1 MGDYALLYILFAPF
15 VGAIAL
21 IFVSNRQ
28 AMLVRGIAAGSALV
42 SLLASLYLFFAYD
55 HVKGGFQF
63 VQRFEW
69 SRQLGISLHLGVD
82 GIGTP
87 LVLASS
93 ILLFAGIFVSWH
105 IKDRTKEF
113 YIWLLILAA
122 ATIGV
127 FMSLD
132 LFFLFFFYEMSVIPM
147 YLLLGMWGSHTKKYN
162 EMTDPDGLKQRDSV
176 GFIFNFGSN
185 SKEYAAM
192 KLVLFLSAFAI
203 VALMGI
209 LLIYKYSGL
218 NTFDI
223 LVLREQAKLMNIPV
237 LGTTLDKI
245 IWLLIFFGFASIAP
259 LWPLHSWSPVG
270 HAAAPAA
277 TSMLHAGVLMKLG
290 HFSIIRVAF
299 EILPETTR
307 ELMPIAAVLC
317 MFSIVYGGFVAF
329 YAKDTKY
336 VIGYSSSSH
345 MGYVF
350 LGMAALDYISL
361 TGAVMYMFA
370 HAMATGML
378 FAMAG
383 WVYDQTHSRDIPS
396 LGGLSNRMPFI
407 SGCFVV
413 ACMAS
418 IGVPVTRYLAVPGAG
433 ALAGAVAKISRPCIL
448 KSAQF
453 GYDGKGQVRIAAGT
467 DLAEAWRHMGADLGI
482 LEAEVDFALEASVI
496 IARGVDGGMALYPP
510 VENRH
515 RHHILDETIAPARLA
530 ESTVQQAEDTARRIA
545 EALDLVGLLAV
556 ELFVTKDGKVLVNEL
571 APRPHNSGHW
581 TIDAC
586 VTSQFEQF
594 VRAVCG
600 LPLGSTA
607 HHSAAVMKNLIGDE
621 VGQWQEIL
629 RDPDA
634 KLHLYGKAEARPGRK
649 MGHVTRL
656 KPLK

>member
-1 MGDYALLYILFAPF
+1 MSDYLLLIILFAPF
-15 VGAIAL
+15 AGALTL

-28 AMLVRGIAAGSALV
+28 ATLVRGVAAGSSFVALV
-42 SLLASLYLFFAYD
+42 ASVYLFYAYD
-55 HVKGGFQF
+55 PVKGGFQF
-63 VQRFEW
+63 LQRIER
-69 SRQLGISLHLGVD
+69 SKQLGISLYLGVD

-87 LVLASS
+87 LVLASC

-132 LFFLFFFYEMSVIPM
+132 LFFLYFFYEMSVIPM
-147 YLLLGMWGSHTKKYN
+147 YLLLGMWGSHTKKYL
-162 EMTDPDGLKQRDSV
+162 EMTDPDGLKLRDSV
-176 GFIFNFGSN
+176 GFIFNFGAN

-192 KLVLFLSAFAI
+192 KLVLFLSAFAV

-209 LLIYKYSGL
+209 LLIYKFSGL

-223 LVLREQAKLMNIPV
+223 LVLREKAHFSGPLATV
-237 LGTTLDKI
+237 
-245 IWLLIFFGFASIAP
+245 IWLLVFFGFASIAP

-290 HFSIIRVAF
+290 HFSIIRVAY

-307 ELMPIAAVLC
+307 ELMPMAAVLC
-317 MFSIVYGGFVAF
+317 IFSIIYGGFVAY

-361 TGAVMYMFA
+361 SGAVIYMFA

-383 WVYDQTHSRDIPS
+383 WVSDQTHTRDVPS

-407 SGCFVV
+407 SACFVV
-413 ACMAS
+413 GCMAS
-418 IGVPVTRYLAVPGAG
+418 IGMPGTVNFIAEVMIIVGAWNKYPFQVIVAVLGIVLTMAYLFRMMRGLFYGAMAEKYSHSHDAVAVVDRLPLLVMITVSIGFGIFPGHLYSVVRSGVDPLIARVTKVVPVAEQSPPTPPTAPATVTVPGAG
-433 ALAGAVAKISRPCIL
+433 DK
-448 KSAQF
+448 
-453 GYDGKGQVRIAAGT
+453 
-467 DLAEAWRHMGADLGI
+467 
-482 LEAEVDFALEASVI
+482 
-496 IARGVDGGMALYPP
+496 
-510 VENRH
+510 
-515 RHHILDETIAPARLA
+515 
-530 ESTVQQAEDTARRIA
+530 
-545 EALDLVGLLAV
+545 LV
-556 ELFVTKDGKVLVNEL
+556 KV
-571 APRPHNSGHW
+571 APR
-581 TIDAC
+581 
-586 VTSQFEQF
+586 
-594 VRAVCG
+594 
-600 LPLGSTA
+600 
-607 HHSAAVMKNLIGDE
+607 
-621 VGQWQEIL
+621 
-629 RDPDA
+629 
-634 KLHLYGKAEARPGRK
+634 
-649 MGHVTRL
+649 
-656 KPLK
+656 

>member
-1 MGDYALLYILFAPF
+1 MAEDTLLIILFAPF
-15 VGAIAL
+15 VGALAL

-28 AMLVRGIAAGSALV
+28 VSLVRGVAAGSAFVTLV
-42 SLLASLYLFFAYD
+42 ASVYLFYAYD
-55 HVKGGFQF
+55 PIKGGYQF
-63 VQRFEW
+63 IQRIEW

-87 LVLASS
+87 LVLASG

-105 IKDRTKEF
+105 IKDRMKEF
-113 YIWLLILAA
+113 YIWILILAA

-132 LFFLFFFYEMSVIPM
+132 LFFLYFFYEMSVIPM
-147 YLLLGMWGSHTKKYN
+147 YLLLGMWGSHTKKYL
-162 EMTDPDGLKQRDSV
+162 EMTDPDGLKLRDSV
-176 GFIFNFGSN
+176 GFIFNFGAN

-192 KLVLFLSAFAI
+192 KLVLFLSAFA
-203 VALMGI
+203 VAALMGI
-209 LLIYKYSGL
+209 LLIYKFSGL

-223 LVLREQAKLMNIPV
+223 LVLREKAHFSGPLA
-237 LGTTLDKI
+237 TL

-259 LWPLHSWSPVG
+259 IWPLHSWSPVG

-317 MFSIVYGGFVAF
+317 IFSIIYGGLVAY

-361 TGAVMYMFA
+361 SGAVIYMFA

-383 WVYDQTHSRDIPS
+383 WVYDQTHTRDIPS

-407 SGCFVV
+407 SAAFVIG
-413 ACMAS
+413 CMAS
-418 IGVPVTRYLAVPGAG
+418 IGMPGTVNFIAEVMIIVGSWNKYPFQVVVAVLGIVLTMAYLFKMMRGLFYGSMAEKYSHSHDAVAVVDRMPLLIMIMVSVSFGIFPGHLYSVVRSGVDPLIARITRVVPVAEQPTHIPLASSP
-433 ALAGAVAKISRPCIL
+433 
-448 KSAQF
+448 
-453 GYDGKGQVRIAAGT
+453 
-467 DLAEAWRHMGADLGI
+467 
-482 LEAEVDFALEASVI
+482 
-496 IARGVDGGMALYPP
+496 
-510 VENRH
+510 
-515 RHHILDETIAPARLA
+515 IAPVSAPHEA
-530 ESTVQQAEDTARRIA
+530 IA
-545 EALDLVGLLAV
+545 K
-556 ELFVTKDGKVLVNEL
+556 VT
-571 APRPHNSGHW
+571 PR
-581 TIDAC
+581 
-586 VTSQFEQF
+586 
-594 VRAVCG
+594 
-600 LPLGSTA
+600 
-607 HHSAAVMKNLIGDE
+607 
-621 VGQWQEIL
+621 
-629 RDPDA
+629 
-634 KLHLYGKAEARPGRK
+634 
-649 MGHVTRL
+649 
-656 KPLK
+656 

>member
-1 MGDYALLYILFAPF
+1 MAEYTLLIILFAPF
-15 VGAIAL
+15 LGALAL

-28 AMLVRGIAAGSALV
+28 VSLVRGIAAGSAFV
-42 SLLASLYLFFAYD
+42 SLVASVYLFYAYD
-55 HVKGGFQF
+55 SVKGGYQF
-63 VQRFEW
+63 IQRIEW

-87 LVLASS
+87 LVLASG

-105 IKDRTKEF
+105 IKDRMKEF
-113 YIWLLILAA
+113 YIWILILAA

-132 LFFLFFFYEMSVIPM
+132 LFFLYFFYEMSVIPM
-147 YLLLGMWGSHTKKYN
+147 YLLLGMWGSHTKKYL
-162 EMTDPDGLKQRDSV
+162 EMTDPEGLKQRDSV
-176 GFIFNFGSN
+176 GFIFNFGAN

-192 KLVLFLSAFAI
+192 KLVLFLSAFA
-203 VALMGI
+203 VAALMGI
-209 LLIYKYSGL
+209 LLIYKFSGL

-223 LVLREQAKLMNIPV
+223 LILREKAHFSGPLA
-237 LGTTLDKI
+237 TL

-259 LWPLHSWSPVG
+259 IWPLHSWSPVG

-317 MFSIVYGGFVAF
+317 IFSIIYGGLVAY

-361 TGAVMYMFA
+361 SGAVIYMFA

-383 WVYDQTHSRDIPS
+383 WVYDQTHTRDIPS

-407 SGCFVV
+407 SAAFVIG
-413 ACMAS
+413 CMAS
-418 IGVPVTRYLAVPGAG
+418 IGMPGTVNFIAEVMIIVGSWNKYPFQVVVAVLGIVLTMAYLFKMMRGLFYGSMAEKYSHSHDAVAVVDRMPLLIMITVSISFGIFPGHLYSVVRSGVDPLIARITKVVPVAELPTNIPQASSPTLPVSVSREAI
-433 ALAGAVAKISRPCIL
+433 AK
-448 KSAQF
+448 
-453 GYDGKGQVRIAAGT
+453 
-467 DLAEAWRHMGADLGI
+467 
-482 LEAEVDFALEASVI
+482 
-496 IARGVDGGMALYPP
+496 
-510 VENRH
+510 
-515 RHHILDETIAPARLA
+515 
-530 ESTVQQAEDTARRIA
+530 
-545 EALDLVGLLAV
+545 
-556 ELFVTKDGKVLVNEL
+556 
-571 APRPHNSGHW
+571 
-581 TIDAC
+581 
-586 VTSQFEQF
+586 VTS
-594 VRAVCG
+594 R
-600 LPLGSTA
+600 
-607 HHSAAVMKNLIGDE
+607 
-621 VGQWQEIL
+621 
-629 RDPDA
+629 
-634 KLHLYGKAEARPGRK
+634 
-649 MGHVTRL
+649 
-656 KPLK
+656 

>member
-1 MGDYALLYILFAPF
+1 MSDYLLLYILFAPF
-15 VGAIAL
+15 AGAIAL
-21 IFVSNRQ
+21 IFASNRQ
-28 AMLVRGIAAGSALV
+28 PVLVRSIAASSAGI
-42 SLLASLYLFFAYD
+42 SLLASLYLFYAYD
-55 HVKGGFQF
+55 PVKGGFQF
-63 VQRFEW
+63 IQKFEW

-132 LFFLFFFYEMSVIPM
+132 LFFLYFFYEMSVIPM
-147 YLLLGMWGSHTKKYN
+147 YLLLGMWGSHTKKYL
-162 EMTDPDGLKQRDSV
+162 EMTDQEGLKQRDSV
-176 GFIFNFGSN
+176 GAN

-192 KLVLFLSAFAI
+192 KLVLFLSAWAV

-209 LLIYKYSGL
+209 LLIYRYSGL

-223 LVLREQAKLMNIPV
+223 LQLREHAKLMNIPV

-245 IWLLIFFGFASIAP
+245 IWILIFFGFASIAP

-299 EILPETTR
+299 EILPDTTR

-317 MFSIVYGGFVAF
+317 IFSIIYGGFVAF

-350 LGMAALDYISL
+350 LGMAALNYIGLS
-361 TGAVMYMFA
+361 GAVIYMFA

-383 WVYDQTHSRDIPS
+383 WVYDQTHTRDIPS

-407 SGCFVV
+407 AGCFVI

-418 IGVPVTRYLAVPGAG
+418 AGMPGTVNFIAEVMIIVGSWDKYPFQVIVAVIGIVITLAYLFKMMRGLFYGPMDQKYSHSHDAVAVVDRLPLLIMIVVSIGFG
-433 ALAGAVAKISRPCIL
+433 LFPMHMYNVVRSGVDPLVAKITLVVP
-448 KSAQF
+448 
-453 GYDGKGQVRIAAGT
+453 V
-467 DLAEAWRHMGADLGI
+467 AEA
-482 LEAEVDFALEASVI
+482 S
-496 IARGVDGGMALYPP
+496 DGQAVPRERTSRVTISPSPLVATKPGETPP
-510 VENRH
+510 Q
-515 RHHILDETIAPARLA
+515 
-530 ESTVQQAEDTARRIA
+530 TVT
-545 EALDLVGLLAV
+545 
-556 ELFVTKDGKVLVNEL
+556 EL
-571 APRPHNSGHW
+571 P
-581 TIDAC
+581 
-586 VTSQFEQF
+586 
-594 VRAVCG
+594 
-600 LPLGSTA
+600 
-607 HHSAAVMKNLIGDE
+607 
-621 VGQWQEIL
+621 
-629 RDPDA
+629 
-634 KLHLYGKAEARPGRK
+634 
-649 MGHVTRL
+649 
-656 KPLK
+656 

>member
-1 MGDYALLYILFAPF
+1 MAEYTLLIILFAPF
-15 VGAIAL
+15 LGAITL
-21 IFVSNRQ
+21 VFVSNRQ
-28 AMLVRGIAAGSALV
+28 AMLVRGIAAGSAFI
-42 SLLASLYLFFAYD
+42 SLIASFYLFYAYD
-55 HVKGGFQF
+55 PIKGGFQF
-63 VQRFEW
+63 LQRIEW
-69 SRQLGISLHLGVD
+69 SQQLGVSLYLGVD

-105 IKDRTKEF
+105 VKDRTKEF
-113 YIWLLILAA
+113 YISLLILAA

-132 LFFLFFFYEMSVIPM
+132 LFFLYFFYEMSVIPM
-147 YLLLGMWGSHTKKYN
+147 YLLLGIWGSHTKGYL
-162 EMTDPDGLKQRDSV
+162 EMSDPEGVKKRDSI

-192 KLVLFLSAFAI
+192 KLVLFLSAGAVF
-203 VALMGI
+203 ALMGI
-209 LLIYKYSGL
+209 LLIYKFSGV

-223 LVLREQAKLMNIPV
+223 LVLREQAKFSGFLAD
-237 LGTTLDKI
+237 L
-245 IWLLIFFGFASIAP
+245 IWILIFFGFASIAP
-259 LWPLHSWSPVG
+259 IWPLHSWSPVG

-317 MFSIVYGGFVAF
+317 IFSIMYGGFVAY

-361 TGAVMYMFA
+361 SGAVIYMFA

-383 WVYDQTHSRDIPS
+383 WVYDQTHTRDIPS

-407 SGCFVV
+407 SACFIV

-418 IGVPVTRYLAVPGAG
+418 VGMPGTINFIAEVMIIVGSWNKYPFQVVVAV
-433 ALAGAVAKISRPCIL
+433 
-448 KSAQF
+448 
-453 GYDGKGQVRIAAGT
+453 
-467 DLAEAWRHMGADLGI
+467 LGI
-482 LEAEVDFALEASVI
+482 VLTMAYLFKMMRALFYGQMAEKYSHSHDAVSAVDRLPLLLMIAVSIGFGIFPGHLYTVVRSGVDPL
-496 IARGVDGGMALYPP
+496 IARITKVVPLAKQPLHHPDRVDRNPP
-510 VENRH
+510 GSQER
-515 RHHILDETIAPARLA
+515 APLAR
-530 ESTVQQAEDTARRIA
+530 
-545 EALDLVGLLAV
+545 
-556 ELFVTKDGKVLVNEL
+556 VT
-571 APRPHNSGHW
+571 
-581 TIDAC
+581 
-586 VTSQFEQF
+586 
-594 VRAVCG
+594 
-600 LPLGSTA
+600 
-607 HHSAAVMKNLIGDE
+607 
-621 VGQWQEIL
+621 
-629 RDPDA
+629 
-634 KLHLYGKAEARPGRK
+634 GR
-649 MGHVTRL
+649 
-656 KPLK
+656 

>member
-1 MGDYALLYILFAPF
+1 MAEYTLLIILFAPF
-15 VGAIAL
+15 LGSIAL
-21 IFVSNRQ
+21 VFVSNRQ
-28 AMLVRGIAAGSALV
+28 ALLVRGIAAGSAFI
-42 SLLASLYLFFAYD
+42 SLCASFYLFYAYD
-55 HVKGGFQF
+55 PVKGGFQF
-63 VQRFEW
+63 LWRYVW
-69 SRQLGISLHLGVD
+69 STQLGVSLYLGVD

-105 IKDRTKEF
+105 VKDRTKEF
-113 YIWLLILAA
+113 YISLLILAA

-132 LFFLFFFYEMSVIPM
+132 LFFLYFFYEMSVIPM
-147 YLLLGMWGSHTKKYN
+147 YLLLGIWGSHTKGYL
-162 EMTDPDGLKQRDSV
+162 EMSDPEGVTKRDSI

-192 KLVLFLSAFAI
+192 KLVLFLSAGAVF
-203 VALMGI
+203 ALMGI
-209 LLIYKYSGL
+209 LLIYKFSGV

-223 LVLREQAKLMNIPV
+223 LVLREQAKFSGL
-237 LGTTLDKI
+237 LADL
-245 IWLLIFFGFASIAP
+245 IWILIFFGFASIAP
-259 LWPLHSWSPVG
+259 IWPLHSWSPVG

-317 MFSIVYGGFVAF
+317 VFSIIYGGFVAY

-361 TGAVMYMFA
+361 SGAVIYMFA

-383 WVYDQTHSRDIPS
+383 WVYDQTHTRDIPS

-407 SGCFVV
+407 SACFIV

-418 IGVPVTRYLAVPGAG
+418 VGMPGTVNFIAEIMIIVGSWNKYPFQVVIAV
-433 ALAGAVAKISRPCIL
+433 
-448 KSAQF
+448 
-453 GYDGKGQVRIAAGT
+453 
-467 DLAEAWRHMGADLGI
+467 LGI
-482 LEAEVDFALEASVI
+482 VLTMAYLFKMMRALFYGQMAEKYSHSHDAVSAVDRLPLLLMIAVSIGFGIFPGHLYSVVRSGVDPL
-496 IARGVDGGMALYPP
+496 IARITKVVP
-510 VENRH
+510 
-515 RHHILDETIAPARLA
+515 
-530 ESTVQQAEDTARRIA
+530 IA
-545 EALDLVGLLAV
+545 EQ
-556 ELFVTKDGKVLVNEL
+556 
-571 APRPHNSGHW
+571 PIH
-581 TIDAC
+581 
-586 VTSQFEQF
+586 
-594 VRAVCG
+594 
-600 LPLGSTA
+600 
-607 HHSAAVMKNLIGDE
+607 
-621 VGQWQEIL
+621 
-629 RDPDA
+629 DPD
-634 KLHLYGKAEARPGRK
+634 GVVRNPPGSRAR
-649 MGHVTRL
+649 V
-656 KPLK
+656 PLARMTDR

>member
-1 MGDYALLYILFAPF
+1 MAEYTLLIILFAPF
-15 VGAIAL
+15 LGALGL

-28 AMLVRGIAAGSALV
+28 VSLVRGIAAGSAFV
-42 SLLASLYLFFAYD
+42 SLAASVYLFYAYD
-55 HVKGGFQF
+55 SVKGGYQF
-63 VQRFEW
+63 IQRIEW

-87 LVLASS
+87 LVLASG

-105 IKDRTKEF
+105 IKDRMKEF
-113 YIWLLILAA
+113 YIWILILAA

-132 LFFLFFFYEMSVIPM
+132 LFFLYFFYEMSVIPM
-147 YLLLGMWGSHTKKYN
+147 YLLLGMWGSHTKKYL
-162 EMTDPDGLKQRDSV
+162 EMTDPEGLKQRDSV
-176 GFIFNFGSN
+176 GFIFNFGAN

-192 KLVLFLSAFAI
+192 KLVLFLSAFA
-203 VALMGI
+203 VAALMGI
-209 LLIYKYSGL
+209 LLIYKFSGL

-223 LVLREQAKLMNIPV
+223 LILREKAHFSGPLA
-237 LGTTLDKI
+237 TL

-259 LWPLHSWSPVG
+259 IWPLHSWSPVG

-317 MFSIVYGGFVAF
+317 IFSIIYGGLVAY

-361 TGAVMYMFA
+361 SGAIIYMFA

-383 WVYDQTHSRDIPS
+383 WVYDQTHTRDIPS

-407 SGCFVV
+407 SAAFVIG
-413 ACMAS
+413 CMAS
-418 IGVPVTRYLAVPGAG
+418 IGMPGTVNFIAEVMIIVGSWNKYPFQVVVAVLGIVLTMAYLFKMMRGLFYGSMAEKYSHSHDAVAVVDRMPLLIMITVSISFGIFPGHLYSVVRSGVDPLIARITKVVPVAELPMNIPQASSHTMPVPVPGEAI
-433 ALAGAVAKISRPCIL
+433 AK
-448 KSAQF
+448 
-453 GYDGKGQVRIAAGT
+453 
-467 DLAEAWRHMGADLGI
+467 
-482 LEAEVDFALEASVI
+482 
-496 IARGVDGGMALYPP
+496 
-510 VENRH
+510 
-515 RHHILDETIAPARLA
+515 
-530 ESTVQQAEDTARRIA
+530 
-545 EALDLVGLLAV
+545 
-556 ELFVTKDGKVLVNEL
+556 
-571 APRPHNSGHW
+571 
-581 TIDAC
+581 
-586 VTSQFEQF
+586 VTS
-594 VRAVCG
+594 R
-600 LPLGSTA
+600 
-607 HHSAAVMKNLIGDE
+607 
-621 VGQWQEIL
+621 
-629 RDPDA
+629 
-634 KLHLYGKAEARPGRK
+634 
-649 MGHVTRL
+649 
-656 KPLK
+656 

>member
-1 MGDYALLYILFAPF
+1 MGDYTLLYILFAPF

-28 AMLVRGIAAGSALV
+28 AMLVRGIATGSALV
-42 SLLASLYLFFAYD
+42 SLLASLYLFYAYD
-55 HVKGGFQF
+55 HVTGGFQF
-63 VQRFEW
+63 VNKFEW

-105 IKDRTKEF
+105 IKDRAKEF

-162 EMTDPDGLKQRDSV
+162 EMTDPEGIKRRDSV
-176 GFIFNFGSN
+176 GFILNFESN

-192 KLVLFLSAFAI
+192 KLVLFLSAFAV

-223 LVLREQAKLMNIPV
+223 LVLREQAKVLMNIPV

-317 MFSIVYGGFVAF
+317 IFSIVYGGFVAF

-383 WVYDQTHSRDIPS
+383 WIYDQTHSRDIPS

-407 SGCFVV
+407 SGCFVI

-418 IGVPVTRYLAVPGAG
+418 VGVPGTVNFIAEVMIIVGSWNKYPFQVIVAVVGIVLTLAYLFKMMRGLFYGPMDQKYSHAHD
-433 ALAGAVAKISRPCIL
+433 AVAVVDRLPLLIMITVSIGFFFFPMHL
-448 KSAQF
+448 
-453 GYDGKGQVRIAAGT
+453 YNVVR
-467 DLAEAWRHMGADLGI
+467 
-482 LEAEVDFALEASVI
+482 S
-496 IARGVDGGMALYPP
+496 GVDPLIAKIIRVVP
-510 VENRH
+510 VAG
-515 RHHILDETIAPARLA
+515 LDRE
-530 ESTVQQAEDTARRIA
+530 TVQVIGETTNPRGTSD
-545 EALDLVGLLAV
+545 ALLL
-556 ELFVTKDGKVLVNEL
+556 TNTSSPL
-571 APRPHNSGHW
+571 AP
-581 TIDAC
+581 
-586 VTSQFEQF
+586 TSS
-594 VRAVCG
+594 RG
-600 LPLGSTA
+600 L
-607 HHSAAVMKNLIGDE
+607 K
-621 VGQWQEIL
+621 
-629 RDPDA
+629 
-634 KLHLYGKAEARPGRK
+634 
-649 MGHVTRL
+649 
-656 KPLK
+656 

>member
-1 MGDYALLYILFAPF
+1 MSDYLLLYILFAPF
-15 VGAIAL
+15 AGAIAL
-21 IFVSNRQ
+21 IFASNRQ
-28 AMLVRGIAAGSALV
+28 PMLVRGIAAVSAGISLV
-42 SLLASLYLFFAYD
+42 ASLYLFYAYD
-55 HVKGGFQF
+55 PAKGGFQF
-63 VQRFEW
+63 IQKFEW
-69 SRQLGISLHLGVD
+69 SRQLGIALHLGVD

-105 IKDRTKEF
+105 IKDRAKEF

-147 YLLLGMWGSHTKKYN
+147 YLLLGMWGSHTKTYN
-162 EMTDPDGLKQRDSV
+162 EMTDPEGLKLRDSV

-192 KLVLFLSAFAI
+192 KLVLFLSAGA
-203 VALMGI
+203 VLALMGI
-209 LLIYKYSGL
+209 LLIYKFSGL

-223 LVLREQAKLMNIPV
+223 LVLREHAKFSGSMA
-237 LGTTLDKI
+237 TL

-259 LWPLHSWSPVG
+259 IWPLHSWSPVG

-350 LGMAALDYISL
+350 LGMAALNYISL
-361 TGAVMYMFA
+361 SGAVIYMFA

-383 WVYDQTHSRDIPS
+383 WVYDQTHTRDIPS
-396 LGGLSNRMPFI
+396 LGGLANRMPFI
-407 SGCFVV
+407 AGCFVI

-418 IGVPVTRYLAVPGAG
+418 VGMPGTVNFIAEVMIIVGAWNKYPFQVIVAVIGIVITLAYLFRMMRGLFYGPMDQKYSHSHDAVAVVDRLPLLIMILVSIGFG
-433 ALAGAVAKISRPCIL
+433 LFPMHMYNVVRSGVDPLVAKITLVHPVSAGDSVSPDLVSSSADASRVT
-448 KSAQF
+448 S
-453 GYDGKGQVRIAAGT
+453 R
-467 DLAEAWRHMGADLGI
+467 
-482 LEAEVDFALEASVI
+482 
-496 IARGVDGGMALYPP
+496 
-510 VENRH
+510 
-515 RHHILDETIAPARLA
+515 
-530 ESTVQQAEDTARRIA
+530 TARRP
-545 EALDLVGLLAV
+545 E
-556 ELFVTKDGKVLVNEL
+556 
-571 APRPHNSGHW
+571 
-581 TIDAC
+581 
-586 VTSQFEQF
+586 
-594 VRAVCG
+594 
-600 LPLGSTA
+600 
-607 HHSAAVMKNLIGDE
+607 
-621 VGQWQEIL
+621 
-629 RDPDA
+629 
-634 KLHLYGKAEARPGRK
+634 
-649 MGHVTRL
+649 
-656 KPLK
+656 

>member
-1 MGDYALLYILFAPF
+1 MAEYTLLIILFAPF
-15 VGAIAL
+15 VGALAL

-28 AMLVRGIAAGSALV
+28 VSLVRGVAAGSAFVTLV
-42 SLLASLYLFFAYD
+42 ASIYLFYAYD
-55 HVKGGFQF
+55 PIKGGYQF
-63 VQRFEW
+63 IQRLEW

-87 LVLASS
+87 LVLASG

-105 IKDRTKEF
+105 IKDRMKEF
-113 YIWLLILAA
+113 YIWILILAA

-132 LFFLFFFYEMSVIPM
+132 LFFLYFFYEMSVIPM
-147 YLLLGMWGSHTKKYN
+147 YLLLGMWGSHTKKYL
-162 EMTDPDGLKQRDSV
+162 EMTDPEGLKQRDSV
-176 GFIFNFGSN
+176 GFIFNFGAN

-192 KLVLFLSAFAI
+192 KLVLFLSAFA
-203 VALMGI
+203 VAALMGI
-209 LLIYKYSGL
+209 LLIYKFSGL

-223 LVLREQAKLMNIPV
+223 LVLREKAHFSGPLA
-237 LGTTLDKI
+237 TL

-259 LWPLHSWSPVG
+259 IWPLHSWSPVG

-317 MFSIVYGGFVAF
+317 IFSIIYGGLVAY

-361 TGAVMYMFA
+361 SGAIIYMFA

-383 WVYDQTHSRDIPS
+383 WVYDQTHTRDIPS

-407 SGCFVV
+407 SAAFVIG
-413 ACMAS
+413 CMAS
-418 IGVPVTRYLAVPGAG
+418 IGMPGTVNFIAEVMIIVGSWNKYPFQVVVAVLGIVLTMAYLFKMMRGLFYGSMAEKYSHSHDAVAVVDRMPLLLMILVSVSFGIFPGHLYSVVRSGVDPLIARITKVVPVAEQPTHIPLASSPITPVSASHE
-433 ALAGAVAKISRPCIL
+433 AIAK
-448 KSAQF
+448 
-453 GYDGKGQVRIAAGT
+453 
-467 DLAEAWRHMGADLGI
+467 
-482 LEAEVDFALEASVI
+482 
-496 IARGVDGGMALYPP
+496 
-510 VENRH
+510 
-515 RHHILDETIAPARLA
+515 
-530 ESTVQQAEDTARRIA
+530 
-545 EALDLVGLLAV
+545 
-556 ELFVTKDGKVLVNEL
+556 VT
-571 APRPHNSGHW
+571 PR
-581 TIDAC
+581 
-586 VTSQFEQF
+586 
-594 VRAVCG
+594 
-600 LPLGSTA
+600 
-607 HHSAAVMKNLIGDE
+607 
-621 VGQWQEIL
+621 
-629 RDPDA
+629 
-634 KLHLYGKAEARPGRK
+634 
-649 MGHVTRL
+649 
-656 KPLK
+656 

>member
-1 MGDYALLYILFAPF
+1 MGEYALLYILFAPF
-15 VGAIAL
+15 AGALAL

-28 AMLVRGIAAGSALV
+28 PSLVRGIAASAAFISLV
-42 SLLASLYLFFAYD
+42 ASLYIFYGYD
-55 HVKGGFQF
+55 PVRGGFQF
-63 VQRFEW
+63 VQKFAW
-69 SRQLGISLHLGVD
+69 SKELGIALYLGVD

-105 IKDRTKEF
+105 IKDRAKEF

-132 LFFLFFFYEMSVIPM
+132 LFFLYFFYEMSVIPM
-147 YLLLGMWGSHTKKYN
+147 YLLLGMWGSHTKKYL
-162 EMTDPDGLKQRDSV
+162 EMTDPEGLKQRDSV

-192 KLVLFLSAFAI
+192 KLVLFLSAFA
-203 VALMGI
+203 VAALMGI
-209 LLIYKYSGL
+209 LLIYKFSGL

-223 LVLREQAKLMNIPV
+223 LVLREQANLMNIPV

-245 IWLLIFFGFASIAP
+245 IWVLVFFGFASIAP
-259 LWPLHSWSPVG
+259 IWPLHSWSPVG

-317 MFSIVYGGFVAF
+317 MFSIIYGGFVAF

-350 LGMAALDYISL
+350 LGMAALNYISL
-361 TGAVMYMFA
+361 SGAIIYMFA

-383 WVYDQTHSRDIPS
+383 WVYDQTHTRDIPS
-396 LGGLSNRMPFI
+396 LGGLSNKMPFI
-407 SGCFVV
+407 SGCFIVG
-413 ACMAS
+413 CMAS
-418 IGVPVTRYLAVPGAG
+418 IGMPGTVNFVAEIMIVVGSWNKYPLQVIVAMLGIVLTLAYLFKMMRGLFYGPMNQKYSHAHDAVGTVDRLPLLMMITISIGFGIFPMHLYEVVRSGVDPLIARITHVVPV
-433 ALAGAVAKISRPCIL
+433 
-448 KSAQF
+448 
-453 GYDGKGQVRIAAGT
+453 
-467 DLAEAWRHMGADLGI
+467 
-482 LEAEVDFALEASVI
+482 
-496 IARGVDGGMALYPP
+496 
-510 VENRH
+510 
-515 RHHILDETIAPARLA
+515 A
-530 ESTVQQAEDTARRIA
+530 ESDEVLRR
-545 EALDLVGLLAV
+545 V
-556 ELFVTKDGKVLVNEL
+556 KDAAAITNSPAIPMVSNTPITHVSE
-571 APRPHNSGHW
+571 APRG
-581 TIDAC
+581 
-586 VTSQFEQF
+586 
-594 VRAVCG
+594 
-600 LPLGSTA
+600 
-607 HHSAAVMKNLIGDE
+607 
-621 VGQWQEIL
+621 GQE
-629 RDPDA
+629 
-634 KLHLYGKAEARPGRK
+634 
-649 MGHVTRL
+649 
-656 KPLK
+656 